1 MNPYE
6 VLGVDRDATVED
18 IKKVYRKLSKQ
29 HHPDMKDG
37 DAEKFKEIA
46 SAYEILSD
54 PQKKEQYD
62 MFGSTGQQG
71 GNPFSG
77 GGNPFGDMFSSMF
90 GSANPFAR
98 QRAKRGSDVGVSVQM
113 TLVDIITGA
122 NKKITYTKDVSCTPC
137 SGRGGSSS
145 DKCIQCGGSGQIV
158 EIHQTA
164 FGIQQRVSPCSCNG
178 GYIVKDPCKVCNGS
192 GVTKVSETITTAI
205 PAGVAGGMQLNMQG
219 AGNAIRDGITG
230 DLIIRIN
237 EIADPNFRREG
248 NNLNTDV
255 WISISDAVL
264 GASKNVKY
272 PMGELKFNIEPGCES
287 GKVYNFSGKGIPNI
301 GQDGRSYGNGNMF
314 VKVNVT
320 IPKVISEEAKNLFEE
335 LKKH

>member
-6 VLGVDRDATVED
+6 ILGVDKNTPIED

-29 HHPDMKDG
+29 FHPDMKDG

-54 PQKKEQYD
+54 PKKKEEYD
-62 MFGSTGQQG
+62 MFGSNGNH
-71 GNPFSG
+71 GNPFA
-77 GGNPFGDMFSSMF
+77 GGNSPFGDMFSSMF
-90 GSANPFAR
+90 GNANPFSR
-98 QRAKRGSDVGVSVQM
+98 QRAKRGSDIGASVQM

-122 NKKITYTKDVSCTPC
+122 SKKVTYTKDVSCVPC
-137 SGRGGSSS
+137 AGRGGESA
-145 DKCIQCGGSGQIV
+145 DKCIQCGGSGSIM
-158 EIHQTA
+158 EIRQTP
-164 FGIQQRVSPCSCNG
+164 FGIQQIVTPCSCNG
-178 GYIVKDPCKVCNGS
+178 GYIVKNPCKVCNGS
-192 GVTKVSETITTAI
+192 GVTKITDTVSADI
-205 PAGVAGGMQLNMQG
+205 PAGVANGMQLNMQG
-219 AGNAIRDGITG
+219 AGNAVRDGITG
-230 DLIIRIN
+230 DLIIRIE

-248 NNLNTDV
+248 NNLTTDV

-287 GKVYNFSGKGIPNI
+287 GKIYNFTGKGVPNI
-301 GQDGRSYGNGNMF
+301 SQNGHSYGNGNMY

-320 IPKVISEEAKNLFEE
+320 IPKAVSEEAKNLFEE